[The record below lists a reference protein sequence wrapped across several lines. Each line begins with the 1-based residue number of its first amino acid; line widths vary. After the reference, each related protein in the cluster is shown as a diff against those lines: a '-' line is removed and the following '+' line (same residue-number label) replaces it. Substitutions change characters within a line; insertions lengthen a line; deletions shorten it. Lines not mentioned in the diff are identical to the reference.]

1 MAGWLES
8 KLDIQQR
15 TEIQMSWTSFDHRRN
30 CWIASVTAFV
40 CAAILANTPTAV
52 WPQSVKTQE
61 DAGRVLAVEK
71 LVVNDG
77 TISGAVINRSS
88 RLVRDVQLFI
98 RYTWLWDDEMKP
110 GKLDPGTS
118 TYYTLQKEIPPGGRL
133 PFTFQPSP
141 PLAKIG
147 GGRYETSV
155 SIAGFTEV
163 ILQGK

>member
-1 MAGWLES
+1 
-8 KLDIQQR
+8 
-15 TEIQMSWTSFDHRRN
+15 MS
-30 CWIASVTAFV
+30 ALA
-40 CAAILANTPTAV
+40 CAAILVNAPTTV
-52 WPQSVKTQE
+52 WPQSVKTHE
-61 DAGRVLAVEK
+61 EVGRVLAVEK
-71 LVVNDG
+71 LVVKDG
-77 TISGAVINRSS
+77 MVSGEVINRST

-110 GKLDPGTS
+110 GNQDPGSS
-118 TYYTLQKEIPPGGRL
+118 TYYTLQKEIAPGGRL

-163 ILQGK
+163 IPQGK